1 MQPAIAEIE
10 TLTRLWDYTY
20 RSIQPTDTFITYSER
35 SEGLTYKKIS
45 ALAHCVSAYFVWAG
59 LKSGER
65 VGLLCENTPMYMAM
79 DLAINLANAVN
90 VSIPPGMPPKL
101 IRQIIADF
109 QIKVLYLSSYDLY
122 CKHKSWLD
130 SLANRLVILC
140 DVPPL
145 LELSETDKL
154 VALYCATDVGK
165 NYWREH
171 LAQMRNLKY
180 HLKGEDKATIIL
192 EQKSEDDYR
201 SIQLSQGEVIRLLA
215 KLTEDYKRALSKERK
230 QILSVEPYYTL
241 FGRLA
246 GLYLPLLTGDTVFL
260 NRTNRTLLQDIQRCS
275 PNLLVAEQKS
285 IQVLFD
291 AIKRDFTENHSF
303 RARYFD
309 SSFANAIKVQEL
321 KHKKQSVSFSLNSK
335 YRFAKRTVLQKAKT
349 ELIQPVDF
357 IFTQPNLD
365 LYLNQQRFQALE
377 TVVLPGTDLSSLED
391 IVYKVKKKDEY
402 LIS

>member
-1 MQPAIAEIE
+1 MLPASAEIE
-10 TLTRLWDYTY
+10 TLTRLWDHTY

-45 ALAHCVSAYFVWAG
+45 ALAHCLAAYFVWAG
-59 LKSGER
+59 LKRGER

-79 DLAINLANAVN
+79 DLAINLSNAVN
-90 VSIPPGMPPKL
+90 VSIAPNTPPKL

-130 SLANRLVILC
+130 GLSNRIVILC

-171 LAQMRNLKY
+171 MAQMRNLKY
-180 HLKGEDKATIIL
+180 QLKGDDKASIII
-192 EQKSEDDYR
+192 EQKTEEDYR
-201 SIQLSQGEVIRLLA
+201 SVQFSHSELLSLLG
-215 KLTEDYKRALSKERK
+215 KLMDDYKRALSKDRK
-230 QILSVEPYYTL
+230 QILSVEPFYTL

-246 GLYLPLLTGDTVFL
+246 GLYLPLLMNDMVFL

-275 PNLLVAEQKS
+275 PNILVAEQKS

-291 AIKRDFTENHSF
+291 ALKRDFTENHSF

-321 KHKKQSVSFSLNSK
+321 KHKKQAISFGLNSK
-335 YRFAKRTVLQKAKT
+335 YRFAKRTVLHKAKM
-349 ELIQPVDF
+349 ELLQPVDF
-357 IFTQPNLD
+357 ILTQPSSD
-365 LYLNQQRFQALE
+365 LYLTQQRFQALE
-377 TVVLPGTDLSSLED
+377 TVVIHGTDLTSLEH
-391 IVYKVKKKDEY
+391 VFRVKKKDEY
-402 LIS
+402 ITT